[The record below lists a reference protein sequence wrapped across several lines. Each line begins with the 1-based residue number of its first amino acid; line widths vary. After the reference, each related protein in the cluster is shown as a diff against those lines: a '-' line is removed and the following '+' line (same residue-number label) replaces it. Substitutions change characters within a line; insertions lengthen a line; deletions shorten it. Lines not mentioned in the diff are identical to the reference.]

1 MIVAALLSFAFSC
14 SVVPHLVQNRL
25 PLVEF
30 PPARPGVNS
39 FAILAAC
46 EASSR
51 ATLISVYPVLMFRAL
66 GDAAAVSEAY
76 ALIGC
81 AGLGCAL
88 SVPLLARFVPRRWL
102 YTLGMVLM
110 IVSSV
115 IGGFLDTGLVTVAV
129 AVNSIGLVILAVCF
143 NAYVM
148 DYVERVSMGRNES
161 RRLLFSGI
169 PWSIGPFLGVFL
181 MDLHPQIPFLM
192 SIAASLFMLFYFW
205 HLRLGDGKVI
215 TKARKPPVNPLRYI
229 PRFFRQPTLVAGWF
243 YATMRSV
250 GWSIYIIY
258 VPIFAVKSGLSDQVG
273 GLALSISNGFLFL
286 TPLMLGFLQRTS
298 VRRAIM
304 TGFVGGGVLFVAA
317 SLLHEFPWPAVA
329 ILVSATLF
337 LILLDVCGGLP
348 FLLTV
353 KPSERTEMAAV
364 YSTFRDVAA
373 VGSPAFARL
382 VLVFTPVT
390 GVFAAIGMV
399 LIGCALIARQTHP
412 ALGKRR
418 H

>member
-1 MIVAALLSFAFSC
+1 M
-14 SVVPHLVQNRL
+14 VQNRL

-46 EASSR
+46 EASAR
-51 ATLISVYPVLMFRAL
+51 ATLISVYPVLMYRAL
-66 GDAAAVSEAY
+66 GSAATVSEVY
-76 ALIGC
+76 VLIGLT
-81 AGLGCAL
+81 GLLCAL
-88 SVPLLARFVPRRWL
+88 SVPLLARYVPRRWL
-102 YTLGMVLM
+102 YTLGALIMIAGSVL
-110 IVSSV
+110 
-115 IGGFLDTGLVTVAV
+115 GGFFDARFVPYAV
-129 AVNSIGLVILAVCF
+129 AANSVGLVILAVCF

-148 DYVERVSMGRNES
+148 DYVERSSMGRNES

-169 PWSIGPFLGVFL
+169 SWSVGPFLGVVL
-181 MDLHPQIPFLM
+181 MDWHPQVPFLI
-192 SIAASLFMLFYFW
+192 SIAACLVMLGFFW

-215 TKARKPPVNPLRYI
+215 TKARRPPVNPLRYI

-258 VPIFAVKSGLSDQVG
+258 VPIFAVKSGLSDQIG

-286 TPLMLGFLQRTS
+286 TPVMLGYLQKTS
-298 VRRAIM
+298 VRSALV
-304 TGFVGGGVLFVAA
+304 TGFAGSGLLFVGATLI
-317 SLLHEFPWPAVA
+317 SVFPYPAIA
-329 ILVSATLF
+329 LLVSATLF
-337 LILLDVCGGLP
+337 LILLDICGGLP

-382 VLVFTPVT
+382 VLVFVPVQ
-390 GVFAAIGMV
+390 GVFAGIGLV
-399 LIGCALIARQTHP
+399 LIGCALIARRTHP
-412 ALGKRR
+412 GLGRRR

>member
-1 MIVAALLSFAFSC
+1 
-14 SVVPHLVQNRL
+14 LVQNRL

-46 EASSR
+46 EASAR
-51 ATLISVYPVLMFRAL
+51 ATLISVYPVLMYRAL
-66 GDAAAVSEAY
+66 GSAATVSEVY
-76 ALIGC
+76 VLIGLT
-81 AGLGCAL
+81 GLLCAL
-88 SVPLLARFVPRRWL
+88 SVPLLARYVPRRWL
-102 YTLGMVLM
+102 YTLGALIMIAGSVL
-110 IVSSV
+110 
-115 IGGFLDTGLVTVAV
+115 GGFFDARFVPYAV
-129 AVNSIGLVILAVCF
+129 AANSVGLVILAVCF

-148 DYVERVSMGRNES
+148 DYVERSSMGRNES

-169 PWSIGPFLGVFL
+169 SWSVGPFLGVVL
-181 MDLHPQIPFLM
+181 MDWHPQVPFLI
-192 SIAASLFMLFYFW
+192 SIAACLVMLGFFW

-215 TKARKPPVNPLRYI
+215 TKARRPPVNPLRYI

-258 VPIFAVKSGLSDQVG
+258 VPIFAVKSGLSDQIG

-286 TPLMLGFLQRTS
+286 TPVMLGYLQKTS
-298 VRRAIM
+298 VRSALV
-304 TGFVGGGVLFVAA
+304 TGFAGSGLLFVGATLI
-317 SLLHEFPWPAVA
+317 SVFPYPAIA
-329 ILVSATLF
+329 LLVSATLF
-337 LILLDVCGGLP
+337 LILLDICGGLP

-382 VLVFTPVT
+382 VLVFVPVQ
-390 GVFAAIGMV
+390 GVFAGIGLV
-399 LIGCALIARQTHP
+399 LIGCALIARRTHP
-412 ALGKRR
+412 GLGRRR

>member
-1 MIVAALLSFAFSC
+1 
-14 SVVPHLVQNRL
+14 LVQNRL

-46 EASSR
+46 EASAR
-51 ATLISVYPVLMFRAL
+51 ATLISVYPVLMYRAL
-66 GDAAAVSEAY
+66 DSAASVSEAY
-76 ALIGC
+76 VLIGLS
-81 AGLGCAL
+81 GLVSAL
-88 SVPLLARFVPRRWL
+88 CVPLLARHIPRRWL
-102 YTLGMVLM
+102 YTLGVLIM
-110 IVSSV
+110 ISGSV
-115 IGGFLDTGLVTVAV
+115 LGGFFDPVFVPYAV
-129 AVNSIGLVILAVCF
+129 AANSVGLVILAVCF

-148 DYVERVSMGRNES
+148 DYVERASMGRNES

-169 PWSIGPFLGVFL
+169 PWSIGPFLGVLL
-181 MDLHPQIPFLM
+181 MDVHPQIPFLI
-192 SIAASLFMLFYFW
+192 SIAACLAMLGFFW

-215 TKARKPPVNPLRYI
+215 TKARKPPTNPLRYI
-229 PRFFRQPTLVAGWF
+229 PRFFRQPSLVAGWF
-243 YATMRSV
+243 FATMRSV

-258 VPIFAVKSGLSDQVG
+258 VPIFAVKAGLSDQVG
-273 GLALSISNGFLFL
+273 GLTLSISNGFLFL
-286 TPLMLGFLQRTS
+286 TPLMLGFLNKTS
-298 VRRAIM
+298 VRNALI
-304 TGFVGGGVLFVAA
+304 TGFTGSGVLFVAA
-317 SLLHEFPWPAVA
+317 TLVSDFPWPAVA
-329 ILVSATLF
+329 MLVSATLF

-382 VLVFTPVT
+382 VLVFVPVQ
-390 GVFAAIGMV
+390 GVFAGIGMV
-399 LIGCALIARQTHP
+399 LIGCALIARRTHP
-412 ALGKRR
+412 GLGRRR

>member
-1 MIVAALLSFAFSC
+1 M
-14 SVVPHLVQNRL
+14 
-25 PLVEF
+25 
-30 PPARPGVNS
+30 NS

-46 EASSR
+46 EASAR
-51 ATLISVYPVLMFRAL
+51 ATLISVYPVLMYRAL
-66 GDAAAVSEAY
+66 ESAATVSEVY
-76 ALIGC
+76 VLIGC
-81 AGLGCAL
+81 SGLLCAL

-102 YTLGMVLM
+102 YTLGVLIM
-110 IVSSV
+110 
-115 IGGFLDTGLVTVAV
+115 IGGGVVGGFFDARFVPYAV
-129 AVNSIGLVILAVCF
+129 AANSVGLVILAVCF

-148 DYVERVSMGRNES
+148 DYVERASMGKTES

-169 PWSIGPFLGVFL
+169 PWSVGPFLGVVL
-181 MDLHPQIPFLM
+181 MDWHPQIPFLI
-192 SIAASLFMLFYFW
+192 SIGACLVMLGFFW
-205 HLRLGDGKVI
+205 YLRLGDGKVI
-215 TKARKPPVNPLRYI
+215 IKARRAPTNPLRYI

-258 VPIFAVKSGLSDQVG
+258 VPIYAVKSGLSDQIG
-273 GLALSISNGFLFL
+273 GLTLSISNGFLFL
-286 TPLMLGFLQRTS
+286 TPVMLGFLNKTS
-298 VRRAIM
+298 VRNAII
-304 TGFVGGGVLFVAA
+304 TGFTGSGVLFVAA
-317 SLLHEFPWPAVA
+317 TLVSDFPWPAVA
-329 ILVSATLF
+329 MLVSATLF

-382 VLVFTPVT
+382 ILVFVPVQ
-390 GVFAAIGMV
+390 GVFAGIGLV
-399 LIGCALIARQTHP
+399 LIGCALIARRTHKG
-412 ALGKRR
+412 LGRRR